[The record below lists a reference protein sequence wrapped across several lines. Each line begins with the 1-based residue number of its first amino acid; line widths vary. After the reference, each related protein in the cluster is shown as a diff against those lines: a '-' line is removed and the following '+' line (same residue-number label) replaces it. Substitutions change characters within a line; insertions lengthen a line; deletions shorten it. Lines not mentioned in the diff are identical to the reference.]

1 MKLDKY
7 SFYDSKNKERYLS
20 FDPVYYLLTSGKGMK
35 QVITKF
41 TKIYKEHTSEDIN
54 LFIDTLFQID
64 KFIKFKMM
72 KMIAIYEL
80 FDGKNL
86 FSRDRNRA
94 FIQSINMIKSYSD
107 SEDGYERILTD
118 LGFPKEDINLI
129 SNEIDNYNEIKGTEK
144 KLLKL
149 NRNGKV
155 FNQLSPFGKN
165 IINKIKDRV

>member
-1 MKLDKY
+1 
-7 SFYDSKNKERYLS
+7 
-20 FDPVYYLLTSGKGMK
+20 
-35 QVITKF
+35 
-41 TKIYKEHTSEDIN
+41 
-54 LFIDTLFQID
+54 
-64 KFIKFKMM
+64 KMM

-80 FDGKNL
+80 FDEKNL

-149 NRNGKV
+149 YRNGKV
-155 FNQLSPFGKN
+155 YNQLSPFGKN
-165 IINKIKDRV
+165 IINKIKERV